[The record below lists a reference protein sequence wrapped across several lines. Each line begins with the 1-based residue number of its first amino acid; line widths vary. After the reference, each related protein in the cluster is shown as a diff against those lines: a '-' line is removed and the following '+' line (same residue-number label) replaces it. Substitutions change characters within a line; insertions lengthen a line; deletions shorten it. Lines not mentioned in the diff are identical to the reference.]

1 MNPNRWSTPA
11 AGVGVDNNMLQL
23 TGNLWD
29 YAIVFWAGV
38 LVSFT
43 PCVYPVMPL
52 TASFIAGMNTTGTK
66 WRGFFLSL
74 LYVLGLAITYSV
86 LAVLAAFTGKI
97 FGQIQNSPIIFLGV
111 ANIFLFFS
119 LVMFDLISLPSFN
132 INLRN
137 KMRPG
142 NIGMVVLFGMAS
154 GLVVG
159 PCTAPVLGA
168 LLAYVAT
175 KQNVLHGASL
185 LFVFAY
191 GVGAS
196 LILVGTFTGLLSR
209 LPKSGAWLV
218 WIKRAC
224 GLILL
229 IAAEYF
235 LVKAG
240 SLM

>member
-1 MNPNRWSTPA
+1 
-11 AGVGVDNNMLQL
+11 MLQL
-23 TGNLWD
+23 SGNFWD
-29 YAIVFWAGV
+29 YFVVFGAGV

-74 LYVLGLAITYSV
+74 LYVLGLAITYSA
-86 LAVLAAFTGKI
+86 LAILASLSGKI
-97 FGQIQNSPIIFLGV
+97 FGQIQNNPFIFIGV

-119 LVMFDLISLPSFN
+119 LVMFDVIPLPALNFNLQNRKKIGSLW
-132 INLRN
+132 
-137 KMRPG
+137 
-142 NIGMVVLFGMAS
+142 MVIFFGMAS

-159 PCTAPVLGA
+159 PCTAPVLGS
-168 LLAYVAT
+168 LLVYAAT
-175 KQNVLHGASL
+175 KENIGHAASL

-209 LPKSGAWLV
+209 LPKSGRWLV
-218 WIKRAC
+218 RIKQFC
-224 GLILL
+224 GLVLL
-229 IAAEYF
+229 IAAEYY
-235 LVKAG
+235 LIKAG
-240 SLM
+240 QLLL

>member
-1 MNPNRWSTPA
+1 MIQFS
-11 AGVGVDNNMLQL
+11 
-23 TGNLWD
+23 GNLWD
-29 YAIVFWAGV
+29 YFIVFWAGV

-52 TASFIAGMNTTGTK
+52 TASFIAGMNVKGTK
-66 WRGFFLSL
+66 AMGFFLSL

-86 LAVLAAFTGKI
+86 LAVLAALTGKI
-97 FGQIQNSPIIFLGV
+97 FGQIQNSPIIFLVV

-119 LVMFDLISLPSFN
+119 LVMFDIIPLPSVN
-132 INLRN
+132 PLAPNRM
-137 KMRPG
+137 KSR
-142 NIGMVVLFGMAS
+142 NIGMVILVGMAS

-159 PCTAPVLGA
+159 PCTAPILGA
-168 LLAYVAT
+168 LLVYVAT
-175 KQNVLHGASL
+175 KQNIFHGASL

-191 GVGAS
+191 GVGVS

-209 LPKSGAWLV
+209 LPKSGRWLV
-218 WIKRAC
+218 FIKKFC
-224 GLILL
+224 GLVLL

>member
-1 MNPNRWSTPA
+1 M
-11 AGVGVDNNMLQL
+11 
-23 TGNLWD
+23 
-29 YAIVFWAGV
+29 VFGAGV

-52 TASFIAGMNTTGTK
+52 TASFIAGMNTTGTQ

-74 LYVLGLAITYSV
+74 LYVLGLAITYSA
-86 LAVLAAFTGKI
+86 LAIFASLSGKI
-97 FGQIQNSPIIFLGV
+97 FGQFQNNPFVFIGV

-119 LVMFDLISLPSFN
+119 LVMFDVIQLPTLNFLN
-132 INLRN
+132 H
-137 KMRPG
+137 KKGKTG
-142 NIGMVVLFGMAS
+142 NIWAVILFGMAS

-168 LLAYVAT
+168 LLVYVAAR
-175 KQNVLHGASL
+175 QNILHGASL

-209 LPKSGAWLV
+209 LPKSGKWLAR
-218 WIKRAC
+218 IKQIC
-224 GLILL
+224 GLVLL
-229 IAAEYF
+229 IAAEYY
-235 LVKAG
+235 LIKAG
-240 SLM
+240 QLLL